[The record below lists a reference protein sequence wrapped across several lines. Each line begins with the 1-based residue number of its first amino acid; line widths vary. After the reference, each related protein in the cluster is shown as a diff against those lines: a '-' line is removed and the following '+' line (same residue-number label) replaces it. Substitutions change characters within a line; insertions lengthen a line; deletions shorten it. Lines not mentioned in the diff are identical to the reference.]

1 MKVRK
6 IAKMISKSDIKREK
20 AYRRKQEKKK
30 IETDRVIQS
39 FRELENAAN
48 KVVESLGGFENV

>member
-1 MKVRK
+1 MRK
-6 IAKMISKSDIKREK
+6 HTDASK
-20 AYRRKQEKKK
+20 RRKK

>member
-1 MKVRK
+1 
-6 IAKMISKSDIKREK
+6 MISKSDIKREK

>member
-1 MKVRK
+1 
-6 IAKMISKSDIKREK
+6 MISKSDIKREK

-48 KVVESLGGFENV
+48 EVVESLGGFENV

>member
-1 MKVRK
+1 MN
-6 IAKMISKSDIKREK
+6 KSDIKREK

-30 IETDRVIQS
+30 IDADRVIQS

-48 KVVESLGGFENV
+48 KVVESLGGKESV